1 MTTADPART
10 ALAMAATAMTCALLG
25 ACSSDDDS
33 EDLAGASADDVLTG
47 ETGEVGEVVDIVAG
61 DVVVTGGGSIA
72 IGGSESASAGGA
84 TQTVGADGAVVRFED
99 CRVVDNPADLPVIEL
114 GDRPGRTPARR
125 SGPGDGCSFYRRG
138 RGAHRTPG
146 RS

>member
-1 MTTADPART
+1 MTTTDPART

-33 EDLAGASADDVLTG
+33 EDLAGAPADDVPTD
-47 ETGEVGEVVDIVAG
+47 EVNEVVDIVAG

-72 IGGSESASAGGA
+72 IGGSESAAAGGA

-99 CRVVDNPADLPVIEL
+99 CRVVDNPADPPVIEF
-114 GDRPGRTPARR
+114 GD
-125 SGPGDGCSFYRRG
+125 
-138 RGAHRTPG
+138 
-146 RS
+146 